1 MNIMEY
7 YPYKIDSPFAGVRAY
22 SPSPERDPRNNIRD
36 NCWLKAIPKKAKAN
50 AIGSMDPKPCNHWY
64 PYNSNKVSS
73 LDIQLGS
80 FESPSVRNVPVHR
93 SKTRIAMPKP
103 IPYKLARPTIEQTLE
118 QWEVQSIISDYNHSE
133 DDDNEGSFSDCFLEL
148 LRQRFSWIY
157 EFLYDTSFENES
169 MEAKLDRMR
178 DSMGGMNIENN

>member
-1 MNIMEY
+1 MEHQ
-7 YPYKIDSPFAGVRAY
+7 YKIESPFGGARAY

-36 NCWLKAIPKKAKAN
+36 NCWLKAIPKKTNAN
-50 AIGSMDPKPCNHWY
+50 ANEIGSMGPKPCNNWY
-64 PYNSNKVSS
+64 PYNNNKVSS

-80 FESPSVRNVPVHR
+80 FESPSVRNLRVYR

-103 IPYKLARPTIEQTLE
+103 IPYRLARPTIEQTLE

-148 LRQRFSWIY
+148 LRRRFSWIY
-157 EFLYDTSFENES
+157 EFLYDASFENES

-178 DSMGGMNIENN
+178 DSMECMDVENN